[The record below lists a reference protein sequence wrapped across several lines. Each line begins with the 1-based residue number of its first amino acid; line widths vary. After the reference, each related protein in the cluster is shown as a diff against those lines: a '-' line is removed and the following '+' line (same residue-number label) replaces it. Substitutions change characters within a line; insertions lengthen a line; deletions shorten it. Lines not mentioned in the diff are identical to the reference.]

1 MYHKMKF
8 LLMLFS
14 FILLVF
20 MCGCA
25 TTVEEKSSRIIVTDP
40 GIEGKNISLDA
51 FKLPIPE
58 EEVTKTYLGISG
70 QGDFEILQIKT
81 QILIIE
87 IFSMYCPHC
96 QKEAPRVNELYKSI
110 QGRIDLK
117 DKIKIIGIGA
127 TNSAYEV
134 SQFKKT
140 YEIPF
145 PLFPDED
152 ISISKKL
159 GASSTPTFI
168 AVKFIEEGGY
178 EVFYFKSGS
187 IGEVPQFLS
196 KILELSEFQKE

>member
-1 MYHKMKF
+1 MYSKMKVI
-8 LLMLFS
+8 LLFFS

-20 MCGCA
+20 MFGCA
-25 TTVEEKSSRIIVTDP
+25 TTGEEKSSNIIITAP
-40 GIEGKNISLDA
+40 GVEDKSISFED

-58 EEVTKTYLGISG
+58 EEAKTYLGISG
-70 QGDFEILQIKT
+70 QGDFNISQIKT

-87 IFSMYCPHC
+87 VFSMYCPHC
-96 QKEAPRVNELYKSI
+96 QKEAPRVNELYKST
-110 QGRIDLK
+110 QERIDLK

-134 SQFKKT
+134 NQFKEK

-159 GASSTPTFI
+159 NVSATPTFI
-168 AVKFIEEGGY
+168 AVKFLNNGDY
-178 EVFYFKSGS
+178 EIFYFKSGS
-187 IGEVPQFLS
+187 IGGVQQFLQ
-196 KILELSEFQKE
+196 KLLELSELKKE

>member
-1 MYHKMKF
+1 MVVI
-8 LLMLFS
+8 LLFFS

-20 MCGCA
+20 MFGCA
-25 TTVEEKSSRIIVTDP
+25 TTAKEKSSRIIITATGVED
-40 GIEGKNISLDA
+40 KNISFGD

-58 EEVTKTYLGISG
+58 EEEKRNYLGISG
-70 QGDFEILQIKT
+70 QGNFEIPQIET

-96 QKEAPRVNELYKSI
+96 QKEAPGVNELYKSI
-110 QGRIDLK
+110 QERVDLK

-152 ISISKKL
+152 ISISRKL

-168 AVKFIEEGGY
+168 AVKFLNNGDY
-178 EVFYFKSGS
+178 EIFYFKSGS
-187 IGEVPQFLS
+187 IGEIPQFLQ
-196 KILELSEFQKE
+196 KILELSELQKE

>member
-1 MYHKMKF
+1 MVVI
-8 LLMLFS
+8 LLFFS

-20 MCGCA
+20 MFGCA
-25 TTVEEKSSRIIVTDP
+25 TTVEKKSSRIIITATGVED
-40 GIEGKNISLDA
+40 KNISLGD

-58 EEVTKTYLGISG
+58 EEEKRNYLGISG
-70 QGDFEILQIKT
+70 EDNFEIPQIET

-110 QGRIDLK
+110 QERVDLK

-152 ISISKKL
+152 ISISRKL

-168 AVKFIEEGGY
+168 AVKFLNNGDY
-178 EVFYFKSGS
+178 EIFYFKSGS
-187 IGEVPQFLS
+187 IGEVPQFL
-196 KILELSEFQKE
+196 KNILELSEFKKE

>member
-1 MYHKMKF
+1 
-8 LLMLFS
+8 
-14 FILLVF
+14 
-20 MCGCA
+20 
-25 TTVEEKSSRIIVTDP
+25 VEEKSSRIIINAP
-40 GIEGKNISLDA
+40 GVEDKSISLED

-58 EEVTKTYLGISG
+58 DEETRKYLGISG
-70 QGDFEILQIKT
+70 QGNFEIPQIET
-81 QILIIE
+81 QVLIIE

-96 QKEAPRVNELYKSI
+96 QKEALRVNELYKSI
-110 QGRIDLK
+110 QERIDLK

-168 AVKFIEEGGY
+168 AVKFLNNGDF

-187 IGEVPQFLS
+187 IGEVQQFLQ
-196 KILELSEFQKE
+196 KILELSELHKE